1 MPLRLVIVG
10 GGQIGS
16 AIAAGL
22 LDASWCEPAAV
33 CIVESDRA
41 RREALFEMYPGCVV
55 TDVVD
60 LALVDE
66 ATGGVL
72 AVKPEAAE
80 GAARVLGASGVRR
93 VLSIV
98 AGLST
103 SRIEA
108 VLPGQAAVVRAMPN
122 TPVLVRKGV
131 SAIAGGSH
139 ATAED
144 LDWAEDVLGALGAVV
159 RLAERHLDVVTGLSG
174 SMPAYLY
181 LVVEALIEA
190 GVLQGLTRET
200 ASTLVIGTLEGAGVL
215 LAASGETPESL
226 RAQVTSPGGTTA
238 AGLRALEARAVRSAF
253 LEAVASATERSRQ
266 LGR

>member
-1 MPLRLVIVG
+1 MAFRLVIVG

-16 AIAAGL
+16 AIASGL
-22 LDASWCEPAAV
+22 TDAAWCQPAELQ
-33 CIVESDRA
+33 IVEIDQL
-41 RREALFEMYPGCVV
+41 RREALKELHPGCA
-55 TDVVD
+55 VD
-60 LALVDE
+60 DSIGLDDVDE
-66 ATGGVL
+66 STGGVL

-80 GAARVLGASGVRR
+80 GAARLLGAAGVRR
-93 VLSIV
+93 VLSVV

-131 SAIAGGSH
+131 AAIAGGSH
-139 ATAED
+139 ATSAD
-144 LDWAEDVLGALGAVV
+144 LDWAENVLGALGAVV

-181 LVVEALIEA
+181 LVVEALVEA
-190 GVLQGLTRET
+190 GVLQGLTREV
-200 ASTLVIGTLEGAGVL
+200 ASTLVIGTLDGAGAL
-215 LAASGETPESL
+215 LAASGGTPESL

-253 LEAVASATERSRQ
+253 IEAVASATERSRQ

>member
-1 MPLRLVIVG
+1 MPARLIVVG

-16 AIAAGL
+16 AIVAGL
-22 LDASWCEPAAV
+22 L
-33 CIVESDRA
+33 RA
-41 RREALFEMYPGCVV
+41 EWSGPEALLVAEVDPERRRELAERHKGVRV
-55 TDVVD
+55 TDVVE
-60 LALVDE
+60 LEHVDDE
-66 ATGGVL
+66 TGAVL
-72 AVKPEAAE
+72 AVKPDHAE
-80 GAARVLGASGVRR
+80 GAARSLGAAGVRR
-93 VLSIV
+93 VLTIV

-103 SRIEA
+103 HRVEA

-122 TPVLVRKGV
+122 TPVLVQRGV
-131 SAIAGGSH
+131 SAMAGGSH
-139 ATAED
+139 VTAAD
-144 LDWAEDVLGALGAVV
+144 LDWAEGVLGALGSVV

-190 GVLQGLTRET
+190 GVHQGLTRDV
-200 ASTLVIGTLEGAGVL
+200 STRLVVGTLEGSGAL
-215 LAASGETPESL
+215 LSASGETPEAL

-253 LEAVASATERSRQ
+253 IEAVASATERSRQ

>member
-1 MPLRLVIVG
+1 VIVG

-16 AIAAGL
+16 AIASGL
-22 LDASWCEPAAV
+22 SEASWCEPSAL
-33 CIVESDRA
+33 CIVEIDRA
-41 RREALFEMYPGCVV
+41 RRVVLSGLHPGCAV
-55 TDVVD
+55 TDTLGLEDVD
-60 LALVDE
+60 D

-80 GAARVLGASGVRR
+80 GAARLLGAAGVRR

-131 SAIAGGSH
+131 AAIAGGSH
-139 ATAED
+139 ATSAD

-215 LAASGETPESL
+215 LAASGQTPEAL

>member
-1 MPLRLVIVG
+1 MAFRLVIVG

-16 AIAAGL
+16 AIASGL
-22 LDASWCEPAAV
+22 TDASWCEPAAL
-33 CIVESDRA
+33 CIVEIDRA
-41 RREALFEMYPGCVV
+41 RREVLEGLHPGCAV
-55 TDVVD
+55 TDSLGLEQVD
-60 LALVDE
+60 D

-80 GAARVLGASGVRR
+80 GAARLLGAAGVRR

-103 SRIEA
+103 TRIEA

-131 SAIAGGSH
+131 AAIAGGSH
-139 ATAED
+139 ASAED

-200 ASTLVIGTLEGAGVL
+200 ASTLVIGTLEGAGAL

-238 AGLRALEARAVRSAF
+238 AGLRALESRAVRSAF
-253 LEAVASATERSRQ
+253 IEAVASATERSRQ

>member
-10 GGQIGS
+10 GGQIGG

-22 LDASWCEPAAV
+22 LEASWCDPDQLG
-33 CIVESDRA
+33 IVEVDPA
-41 RREALFEMYPGCVV
+41 RRVVLAELHPDVIVEDALGL
-55 TDVVD
+55 DR
-60 LALVDE
+60 VDE

-80 GAARVLGASGVRR
+80 GAARLLGAAGVRR

-103 SRIEA
+103 QRIEA

-131 SAIAGGSH
+131 SAISGGSH
-139 ATAED
+139 VTSGD
-144 LDWAEDVLGALGAVV
+144 LDWAEGVLGALGAVV
-159 RLAERHLDVVTGLSG
+159 RLPERQLDVVTGLSG

-190 GVLQGLTRET
+190 GVLQGLTREIAT
-200 ASTLVIGTLEGAGVL
+200 TLVVGTLEGAGAL
-215 LAASGETPESL
+215 LAAGSDSPEVL

-238 AGLRALEARAVRSAF
+238 SGLRALEARAVRSAF
-253 LEAVASATERSRQ
+253 IEAVVSATERSRQ
-266 LGR
+266 LGK

>member
-1 MPLRLVIVG
+1 VVG
-10 GGQIGS
+10 GGQIGG
-16 AIAAGL
+16 AIVAGL
-22 LDASWCEPAAV
+22 LDAGWCEPSELGV
-33 CIVESDRA
+33 VEIDRE
-41 RREALFEMYPGCVV
+41 RRELLAARHPGCV
-55 TDVVD
+55 TLDVLGIEHVD
-60 LALVDE
+60 DE
-66 ATGGVL
+66 TGAVL

-80 GAARVLGASGVRR
+80 GATRLLGAVGVRR

-98 AGLST
+98 AGLSAQ
-103 SRIEA
+103 RVEA

-131 SAIAGGSH
+131 AAIAGGSH
-139 ATAED
+139 ATSAD
-144 LDWAEDVLGALGAVV
+144 LEWAEEVLGALGAVV
-159 RLAERHLDVVTGLSG
+159 RLPERQLDVVTGLSG

-190 GVLQGLTRET
+190 GVHQGLTRET
-200 ASTLVIGTLEGAGVL
+200 STTLVVATLEGAGVL
-215 LAASGETPESL
+215 LAATGQTPEAL

-238 AGLRALEARAVRSAF
+238 AGLRVLEAKAVRSAF

>member
-1 MPLRLVIVG
+1 MAHRLVIVG

-16 AIAAGL
+16 AIASGL
-22 LDASWCEPAAV
+22 TDASWCAPAEL
-33 CIVESDRA
+33 CIVEIDRA
-41 RREALFEMYPGCVV
+41 RRDALVALHPGCVV
-55 TDVVD
+55 TDTIGLDEVD
-60 LALVDE
+60 D
-66 ATGGVL
+66 ATGAVL

-80 GAARVLGASGVRR
+80 GAARLLGAAGVRR

-103 SRIEA
+103 TRIEA

-131 SAIAGGSH
+131 AAIAGGSH
-139 ATAED
+139 AASSD

-159 RLAERHLDVVTGLSG
+159 RLPERQLDVVTGLSG

-181 LVVEALIEA
+181 LVVEALVEA
-190 GVLQGLTRET
+190 GVLQGLSRET
-200 ASTLVIGTLEGAGVL
+200 SSTLVIGTLEGAGAL
-215 LAASGETPESL
+215 LAASGQTPESL

>member
-1 MPLRLVIVG
+1 MPLRLVVVG

-22 LDASWCEPAAV
+22 LDASWCAPGELG
-33 CIVESDRA
+33 IVEIDASRRSALEA
-41 RREALFEMYPGCVV
+41 RHPDSTVV
-55 TDVVD
+55 SA
-60 LALVDE
+60 LALDQVDA
-66 ATGGVL
+66 ATGAVL

-80 GAARVLGASGVRR
+80 GAARLLGAAGVRR

-103 SRIEA
+103 QRIEA

-139 ATAED
+139 ATSGD
-144 LDWAEDVLGALGAVV
+144 LDWAESVLGALGAVV
-159 RLAERHLDVVTGLSG
+159 RLPERQLDVVTGLSG

-181 LVVEALIEA
+181 LVVESLIEA

-200 ASTLVIGTLEGAGVL
+200 ASTLVVGTLEGAGIL

-238 AGLRALEARAVRSAF
+238 AGLRALESRAVRSAF
-253 LEAVASATERSRQ
+253 IEAVASATERSRQ

>member
-1 MPLRLVIVG
+1 MPVRLAVVG
-10 GGQIGS
+10 GGQIGA

-22 LDASWCEPAAV
+22 LEASWCEPDQLA
-33 CIVESDRA
+33 IVEIDAGRRA
-41 RREALFEMYPGCVV
+41 HLQALHPRVCV
-55 TDVVD
+55 TDVLGLD
-60 LALVDE
+60 LVDH

-72 AVKPEAAE
+72 AVKPDAAE
-80 GAARVLGASGVRR
+80 GAARLLGAAGVRR

-103 SRIEA
+103 QRVEA

-139 ATAED
+139 VTTSD
-144 LDWAEDVLGALGAVV
+144 LDWAESVLGALGAVV
-159 RLAERHLDVVTGLSG
+159 RLPERQLDIVTGLSG

-200 ASTLVIGTLEGAGVL
+200 ASTLVVGTLEGAGAL
-215 LAASGETPESL
+215 LAATGDTPEAL

-253 LEAVASATERSRQ
+253 IEAVASATERSRQ

>member
-10 GGQIGS
+10 GGQIGG

-22 LDASWCEPAAV
+22 LEASWCAAAELG
-33 CIVESDRA
+33 IVEVDPV
-41 RREALFEMYPGCVV
+41 RRVALDELHPGV
-55 TDVVD
+55 TIGDAVGIDQVD
-60 LALVDE
+60 A
-66 ATGGVL
+66 ATGAVL

-80 GAARVLGASGVRR
+80 GAARLLGAAGVRR

-98 AGLST
+98 AGMST
-103 SRIEA
+103 QRIEA

-131 SAIAGGSH
+131 SAISGGSH
-139 ATAED
+139 ASSED
-144 LDWAEDVLGALGAVV
+144 LDWASGVLGALGAVV
-159 RLAERHLDVVTGLSG
+159 RLPERQMDVVTGLSG

-190 GVLQGLTRET
+190 GVLQGLTREIAT
-200 ASTLVIGTLEGAGVL
+200 TLVVGTLEGAGAL
-215 LAASGETPESL
+215 LAATGQSPESL

-238 AGLRALEARAVRSAF
+238 AGLRSLESRAVRSAF
-253 LEAVASATERSRQ
+253 IEAVASATERSHQ

>member
-1 MPLRLVIVG
+1 MAFRLVIVG

-16 AIAAGL
+16 AIASGL
-22 LDASWCEPAAV
+22 TDASWCKPAEL
-33 CIVESDRA
+33 CIVEIDQGRRA
-41 RREALFEMYPGCVV
+41 SLQGLHPGCAVADQIGLE
-55 TDVVD
+55 DVD
-60 LALVDE
+60 D

-80 GAARVLGASGVRR
+80 GAARLLGAAGVRR

-131 SAIAGGSH
+131 AAIAGGSH
-139 ATAED
+139 ATSED

-181 LVVEALIEA
+181 LVVEALVEA
-190 GVLQGLTRET
+190 GVLQGLTREV
-200 ASTLVIGTLEGAGVL
+200 ASTLVIGTLEGAGAL
-215 LAASGETPESL
+215 LAATGETPESL

-253 LEAVASATERSRQ
+253 IEAVASATERSRQ

>member
-10 GGQIGS
+10 GGRIGA
-16 AIAAGL
+16 AICAGL
-22 LDASWCEPAAV
+22 LDAAWCAPAELCV
-33 CIVESDRA
+33 VELDAA
-41 RREALFEMYPGCVV
+41 RRDQLRATFDGLVV
-55 TDVVD
+55 ADVVGIEM
-60 LALVDE
+60 VGE
-66 ATGGVL
+66 ATGAVL
-72 AVKPEAAE
+72 AVKPDAAE
-80 GAARVLGASGVRR
+80 GAARLLGAVGVRR

-103 SRIEA
+103 QRIEA

-139 ATAED
+139 VQAAD
-144 LDWAEDVLGALGAVV
+144 LDWASEVLGALGTVV
-159 RLAERHLDVVTGLSG
+159 RLPERQLDIVTGLSG

-181 LVVEALIEA
+181 MVVEALIEA
-190 GVLQGLTRET
+190 GVLQGLSRET
-200 ASTLVIGTLEGAGVL
+200 SASLVIGTLEGAGAL
-215 LAASGETPESL
+215 LAASHEPPEAL

-253 LEAVASATERSRQ
+253 IEAVASATERSRQ

>member
-1 MPLRLVIVG
+1 MPLRLVVVG
-10 GGQIGS
+10 GGQIGG

-22 LDASWCEPAAV
+22 LEASWCDPDELG
-33 CIVESDRA
+33 IVEIDHI
-41 RREALFEMYPGCVV
+41 RRVALAEQYPGV
-55 TDVVD
+55 TVADVVGID
-60 LALVDE
+60 QVDD
-66 ATGGVL
+66 ATGAVL

-80 GAARVLGASGVRR
+80 GAARMLGAVGVRR

-103 SRIEA
+103 QRVEA
-108 VLPGQAAVVRAMPN
+108 VLPGQACVVRAMPN

-131 SAIAGGSH
+131 AAIAGGSH
-139 ATAED
+139 ATSSD
-144 LDWAEDVLGALGAVV
+144 LDWAESVLGALGAVV
-159 RLAERHLDVVTGLSG
+159 RLPERQLDVVTGLSG

-200 ASTLVIGTLEGAGVL
+200 ATTLVVGTLEGAGAL
-215 LAASGETPESL
+215 LASTGQTPESL

-253 LEAVASATERSRQ
+253 IEAVASATERSRQ

>member
-1 MPLRLVIVG
+1 MVDT
-10 GGQIGS
+10 IG
-16 AIAAGL
+16 
-22 LDASWCEPAAV
+22 LD
-33 CIVESDRA
+33 
-41 RREALFEMYPGCVV
+41 
-55 TDVVD
+55 DVD
-60 LALVDE
+60 D
-66 ATGGVL
+66 ATGAVL

-80 GAARVLGASGVRR
+80 GAARLLGASGVRR
-93 VLSIV
+93 VLSVV

-103 SRIEA
+103 GRVEA

-131 SAIAGGSH
+131 AAIAGGGH
-139 ATAED
+139 ATSQD
-144 LDWAEDVLGALGAVV
+144 LDWAEDVLGALGSVV

-190 GVLQGLTRET
+190 GVLQGLSRET
-200 ASTLVIGTLEGAGVL
+200 ASTLVIGTLEGAGAL
-215 LAASGETPESL
+215 LAASGQTPESL

>member
-33 CIVESDRA
+33 CIVEIDRA

>member
-10 GGQIGS
+10 GGQIGG

-22 LDASWCEPAAV
+22 LDASWCTPGELG
-33 CIVESDRA
+33 IVEVDPLRRA
-41 RREALFEMYPGCVV
+41 VLAELHPGVEIADLMGL
-55 TDVVD
+55 DVVD
-60 LALVDE
+60 AE
-66 ATGGVL
+66 TGAVL

-80 GAARVLGASGVRR
+80 GAARMLGGVRR
-93 VLSIV
+93 VVSIV
-98 AGLST
+98 AGMST
-103 SRIEA
+103 QRIEA

-131 SAIAGGSH
+131 SAISGGSH
-139 ATAED
+139 ATSAD
-144 LDWAEDVLGALGAVV
+144 LDWASGVLGALGAVV
-159 RLAERHLDVVTGLSG
+159 RLPERQLDVVTGLSG

-190 GVLQGLTRET
+190 GVLQGLTREIAT
-200 ASTLVIGTLEGAGVL
+200 TLVVGTLEGAGAL
-215 LAASGETPESL
+215 LAATGQTPESL

-238 AGLRALEARAVRSAF
+238 AGLRVLEARAVRSAF
-253 LEAVASATERSRQ
+253 LEAVASATERSHQ

>member
-1 MPLRLVIVG
+1 MAHRLVIVG

-16 AIAAGL
+16 AIASGL
-22 LDASWCEPAAV
+22 TDAHWCEPAEL
-33 CIVESDRA
+33 CLVEIDRA
-41 RREALFEMYPGCVV
+41 RREVLVELHPGVLV
-55 TDVVD
+55 TDAIGLD
-60 LALVDE
+60 DVDE
-66 ATGGVL
+66 GTGAVL

-80 GAARVLGASGVRR
+80 GAARLLGAVGVRR

-103 SRIEA
+103 TRIEA
-108 VLPGQAAVVRAMPN
+108 VLTGQAAVVRAMPN

-131 SAIAGGSH
+131 AAIAGGSH
-139 ATAED
+139 ATSAD

-159 RLAERHLDVVTGLSG
+159 RLPERQLDVVTGLSG

-190 GVLQGLTRET
+190 GVLQGLTRAT
-200 ASTLVIGTLEGAGVL
+200 SSTLVIGTLEGAGAL

-238 AGLRALEARAVRSAF
+238 AGLRALESRAVRSAF

>member
-10 GGQIGS
+10 GGQIGG

-22 LDASWCEPAAV
+22 LEASWCDEDQLG
-33 CIVESDRA
+33 IVEVDAHRRDA
-41 RREALFEMYPGCVV
+41 LREAHPGVLV
-55 TDVVD
+55 ADFLELDQVD
-60 LALVDE
+60 Q
-66 ATGGVL
+66 ATGAVL

-80 GAARVLGASGVRR
+80 GAARLLGALGIRR
-93 VLSIV
+93 VLTIV
-98 AGLST
+98 AGLSAQ
-103 SRIEA
+103 RVEA

-139 ATAED
+139 VTAQD
-144 LDWAEDVLGALGAVV
+144 LDWAESVLGAIGQVV
-159 RLAERHLDVVTGLSG
+159 RLPERQLDVVTGLSG

-181 LVVEALIEA
+181 LVVESLIEA
-190 GVLQGLTRET
+190 GVLQGLSRET
-200 ASTLVIGTLEGAGVL
+200 ATTLVVGTLEGAGVL
-215 LAASGETPESL
+215 LAASGGTPEAL

-253 LEAVASATERSRQ
+253 LEAVAAATERSRQ

>member
-1 MPLRLVIVG
+1 VALRLVIVG
-10 GGQIGS
+10 GGQIGG
-16 AIAAGL
+16 AIASGL
-22 LDASWCEPAAV
+22 LDASWCAPDELGV
-33 CIVESDRA
+33 VEVDAA
-41 RREALFEMYPGCVV
+41 RRAALERLLPGVLV
-55 TDVVD
+55 ADTIGLEQVD
-60 LALVDE
+60 G

-72 AVKPEAAE
+72 AVKPEVAE
-80 GAARVLGASGVRR
+80 GAARLLGAAGVRR

-103 SRIEA
+103 NRIEA
-108 VLPGQAAVVRAMPN
+108 VLPGEAAVVRAMPN

-131 SAIAGGSH
+131 AAIAGGSH
-139 ATAED
+139 ATAGD
-144 LDWAEDVLGALGAVV
+144 LDWAEGVLRALGAVV
-159 RLAERHLDVVTGLSG
+159 RLPERHLDVVTGLSG

-190 GVLQGLTRET
+190 AVLQGLTRDT
-200 ASTLVIGTLEGAGVL
+200 ASTLVIGTLEGAGAL
-215 LAASGETPESL
+215 LAASESTPEAL

-253 LEAVASATERSRQ
+253 IEAVASATERSRQ

>member
-1 MPLRLVIVG
+1 M
-10 GGQIGS
+10 
-16 AIAAGL
+16 
-22 LDASWCEPAAV
+22 
-33 CIVESDRA
+33 
-41 RREALFEMYPGCVV
+41 
-55 TDVVD
+55 
-60 LALVDE
+60 
-66 ATGGVL
+66 
-72 AVKPEAAE
+72 
-80 GAARVLGASGVRR
+80 
-93 VLSIV
+93 
-98 AGLST
+98 
-103 SRIEA
+103 
-108 VLPGQAAVVRAMPN
+108 LPGQAAVVRAMPN

-131 SAIAGGSH
+131 AAIAGGSH
-139 ATAED
+139 ATSED

-200 ASTLVIGTLEGAGVL
+200 ASTLVIGTLEGAGAL
-215 LAASGETPESL
+215 LAASGQTPESL